1 MMATMQISFFSASMK
16 REVTF
21 SALLPLDQPD
31 KEHDA
36 GKPLKSLYLL
46 HGYCGSHTD
55 WISFS
60 SIRELS
66 DRYRIAVFMPAG
78 ENRFYL
84 DDEESELKVG
94 DYVGRE
100 LVAFTRRMFPISR
113 EREDTFIGGLS
124 MGGYGALRNGLK
136 YSETFGRIIALSSA
150 IISYHV
156 ASMKPGQHNG
166 IAGYGYYRSVF
177 GDLEQV
183 LGSDKDPEELV
194 RQLKMA
200 NRDLPNIYMAC
211 GTEDFLLEVNQR
223 LHRFLISEEIEHTY
237 IETPGAHTWAF
248 WNDKIGDALEW
259 ALAKHESRE
268 EAGSIQQEA
277 NNP

>member
-1 MMATMQISFFSASMK
+1 MAMMQISFFSASMK

-21 SALLPLDQPD
+21 SALLPLDQPE
-31 KEHDA
+31 KEREA

-60 SIRELS
+60 RIRELS
-66 DRYRIAVFMPAG
+66 DRYRIAVFMPSG

-94 DYVGRE
+94 EYVGRE
-100 LVAFTRRMFPISR
+100 LVEFTRRMFPISR
-113 EREDTFIGGLS
+113 EREDTYIGGLS
-124 MGGYGALRNGLK
+124 MGGYGALRNGL
-136 YSETFGRIIALSSA
+136 YYAETFGRIIALSSA

-156 ASMKPGQHNG
+156 AGIKPGQHNG

-183 LGSDKDPEELV
+183 MGSDKDPEELV
-194 RQLKMA
+194 RRLKTDGS
-200 NRDLPNIYMAC
+200 NIPEIYMAC
-211 GTEDFLLEVNQR
+211 GTEDFLLDVNAR
-223 LHRFLISEEIEHTY
+223 LHRFLMDEGVEHTY
-237 IETPGAHTWAF
+237 KETGGAHTWDF
-248 WNDKIGDALEW
+248 WNEKIGDALEW
-259 ALAKHESRE
+259 SVGEPVR
-268 EAGSIQQEA
+268 
-277 NNP
+277 